1 MSATHESPETVSF
14 HRRSELP
21 GVEVRTLRNSDRPW
35 RRFATEFEF
44 LAPSSWQ
51 AQVWHRR
58 REAVIAP
65 GFVLCA
71 QPGEVF
77 AAERVL
83 VRGSA
88 NSLMVDRKVL
98 REYVAEHELP
108 PERLRLRAVARMSN
122 DLLSRL
128 FELFTVVR
136 PGPTAMEIQAGMVEF
151 VAALVSELLD
161 ETGTPSSKP
170 THDSRAAERIRQC
183 LHADPSVTIDLT
195 TLAKQTGMSR
205 FRVLRV
211 FKRRFGLPPHT
222 YQLQLRLG
230 LAQKS
235 LREGLHPAQ
244 VAAEYGFVDQSHL
257 TRHFKRLL
265 GVTPAQYARVA
276 AQKGPNEPLS
286 VPELEGSNA
295 VAP

>member
-1 MSATHESPETVSF
+1 
-14 HRRSELP
+14 
-21 GVEVRTLRNSDRPW
+21 
-35 RRFATEFEF
+35 
-44 LAPSSWQ
+44 LAPSSWK

-58 REAVIAP
+58 RETVIAP

-71 QPGEVF
+71 HPGEVF
-77 AAERVL
+77 SAERVL

-88 NSLMVDRKVL
+88 SSLTIDSKVL
-98 REYVAEHELP
+98 KDHVAEHELL
-108 PERLRLRAVARMSN
+108 PEKLRLRGVSRMSN
-122 DLLSRL
+122 LLLSSL
-128 FELFTVVR
+128 FELCTMLR
-136 PGPTAMEIQAGMVEF
+136 PGPTAMEVQASLVEF
-151 VAALVSELLD
+151 VAALMGELLD
-161 ETGTPSSKP
+161 QTTTPSSRP
-170 THDSRAAERIRQC
+170 NSDSRAAERIRAC

-195 TLAKQTGMSR
+195 TLAEQAGMSR

-235 LREGLHPAQ
+235 LRAGLHPAQ

-265 GVTPAQYARVA
+265 GVTPAQYARVP
-276 AQKGPNEPLS
+276 AQAGANEPLS
-286 VPELEGSNA
+286 VPDPELWSA
-295 VAP
+295 SAP